1 MEKLVVGLLESVGRI
16 AYVAAK
22 EVLKGGLFIYKGVSG
37 VSASAGSGIKDLYEE
52 AKGEIREP
60 AAHQQQVPKKER
72 KQEKI

>member
-1 MEKLVVGLLESVGRI
+1 MEKLVVGVLESVGRI

-37 VSASAGSGIKDLYEE
+37 VGASTSSGIKDSYEE
-52 AKGEIREP
+52 AKSEIRGP
-60 AAHQQQVPKKER
+60 AAHQQQGPKQAR